1 MSKKTCGECKHF
13 FLNSEGH
20 CKSNDGSENAHNDT
34 CTFFEPKVITNGDRI
49 RQKSN
54 EEFARDYVHYHS
66 KFKVYVAR
74 LCPLNK
80 QLWTTREEA
89 EKANLGWL
97 NAPADC
103 VAKNGG
109 SAKQADLCCKSAKE
123 SEVRDE

>member
-1 MSKKTCGECKHF
+1 MKTKTCGECRF
-13 FLNSEGH
+13 FVTNP
-20 CKSNDGSENAHNDT
+20 AHGGC
-34 CTFFEPKVITNGDRI
+34 CTFICDAMCDDDRACDSFEKPTNGDQI

-89 EKANLGWL
+89 EKANLDWL
-97 NAPADC
+97 NAPAGKDNN
-103 VAKNGG
+103 VP
-109 SAKQADLCCKSAKE
+109 AKE
-123 SEVRDE
+123 SEGEDE